1 VSIPFIEY
9 CEQHHIIPLCLP
21 PHSTHVL
28 QPLDVGDAL
37 RKEEREAK
45 EQQVMDEKE
54 RRAALRGLVGFA
66 KMVWKEFR
74 MGNDVFE

>member
-1 VSIPFIEY
+1 MA
-9 CEQHHIIPLCLP
+9 
-21 PHSTHVL
+21 
-28 QPLDVGDAL
+28 DAL
-37 RKEEREAK
+37 RKKEEREAK